1 MSRMSIAAGFVA
13 ATLAVPA
20 TAQIA
25 VSANDHKARLVNGV
39 NTVVPNPTPDTVS
52 IIDLKTTPP
61 TVIAEVNA
69 PASVVGPPVSVA
81 ITPDASIALVTSAT
95 KISPTDPTKTVPD
108 NRMSVIDLTA
118 RPPKV
123 IGVLEAGMGAAG
135 VAINRAG
142 NLALVADRAAGTV
155 SVFTIVGKT
164 VTPAGKVDFGAP
176 QSGPSAVAISPDG
189 RTALVTRDGDHKI
202 SVLAVDGTK
211 VEYTKR
217 DLNAGL
223 RPYGIDIC
231 APGSIA
237 VVANVGIGQG
247 DADTISVIDM
257 TLSPPRV
264 VETLTVG
271 QAPEGIRCSPDGVF
285 VAVVVHDGSNKATNS
300 PFYNQNGKLVLFQV
314 NGKRL
319 ERFGQAPIGGWSQGV
334 AFGGGHVLVQ
344 NMVQEQIQVFRL
356 DKSGLFDTG
365 HKIQLKGG
373 PAGIAFANP

>member
-1 MSRMSIAAGFVA
+1 MAAGLA
-13 ATLAVPA
+13 AAALAVPA
-20 TAQIA
+20 VAQIA

-52 IIDLKTTPP
+52 IIDLKTNPP

-95 KISPTDPTKTVPD
+95 KISPADPTKTAPD

-135 VAINRAG
+135 VAINGAG

-155 SVFTIVGKT
+155 SVFTIAGKT

-202 SVLAVDGTK
+202 SVLAIDGTK

-237 VVANVGIGQG
+237 VVANIGIGQG
-247 DADTISVIDM
+247 DNDTISVIDL
-257 TLSPPRV
+257 TLKPPRV

-271 QAPEGIRCSPDGVF
+271 QTPEGIRCSPDGSF
-285 VAVVVHDGSNKATNS
+285 VAVVVHDGSNKAASS
-300 PFYNQNGKLVLFQV
+300 PFYNPNGKLVLFQV

-319 ERFGQAPIGGWSQGV
+319 ALYAQAPIGGWSQGV

-344 NMVQEQIQVFRL
+344 NMVQQQIQVFRL

-365 HKIQLKGG
+365 HKIQMKGG

>member
-1 MSRMSIAAGFVA
+1 MSRISIAAGFVA

-20 TAQIA
+20 AAQIA

-123 IGVLEAGMGAAG
+123 VGVLEAGMGAAG

-155 SVFTIVGKT
+155 SVFTIAGKT

-176 QSGPSAVAISPDG
+176 QSAPSAVAISPDG

-231 APGSIA
+231 APGNIA
-237 VVANVGIGQG
+237 VVANIGIGQG
-247 DADTISVIDM
+247 DDDTISVIDM

-271 QAPEGIRCSPDGVF
+271 QTPEGIRVPPTGCSSPSSSMT
-285 VAVVVHDGSNKATNS
+285 AATR
-300 PFYNQNGKLVLFQV
+300 PELALLPPNGRLVMFQV

-319 ERFGQAPIGGWSQGV
+319 ERFGQAPIGGWSQGI

-344 NMVQEQIQVFRL
+344 NMVQQQIQVFRL

-365 HKIQLKGG
+365 HKIQMKGG